1 MPDRLHKVALLGL
14 VAALSQTPSGL
25 AAQQLYRWVDDK
37 GVVHYSDRLPSEA
50 TGKAHV
56 QLNRQGVV
64 TKRTA
69 GALSPE
75 ELAARE
81 AQERERQEAEK
92 RAREEAR
99 KNEALLKT
107 YASAEDIDYARERAL
122 AQSREALQNMQ
133 HQLAQAEA
141 RRDELAQQAKQY
153 EAQGNPLPARLQRE
167 VEANEAELATY
178 RSLFEA
184 KQREAAAITQRYDE
198 DKRRYLQLTRGASSQ
213 TKASR

>member
-153 EAQGNPLPARLQRE
+153 EAQGKPLPARLQRE

-198 DKRRYLQLTRGASSQ
+198 DKRRYLQLTRGAPSQ

>member
-153 EAQGNPLPARLQRE
+153 EAQGKPLPARLQRE